1 MRPSCLLLVMAGREA
16 FNRKG
21 RKETRK
27 VRKEEELGNPSQTR
41 GRIERYRFGE
51 VCCAGQ
57 SCHQA

>member
-1 MRPSCLLLVMAGREA
+1 MRPSCLLLVRPEEKS

-41 GRIERYRFGE
+41 GWIE
-51 VCCAGQ
+51 
-57 SCHQA
+57 